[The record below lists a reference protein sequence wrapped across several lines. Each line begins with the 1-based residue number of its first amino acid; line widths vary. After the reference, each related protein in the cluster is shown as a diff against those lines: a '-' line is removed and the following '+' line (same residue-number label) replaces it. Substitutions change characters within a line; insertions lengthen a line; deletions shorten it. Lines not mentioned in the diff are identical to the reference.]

1 LPLSKNLIG
10 VGKIALNTM
19 LLIQVGSSLV
29 SIGVGV
35 AIFRGWRGG
44 SVLDRLGVASLPF
57 TVSVVLWRWIAD
69 VGFRGVVP
77 YWSGARLAAAM
88 TVQRGNSLY
97 SPATSGPVL
106 GWIYPPISAL
116 AYLPATF
123 LPDPALAIVA
133 GRCLSLFYYY
143 APAALVL
150 SSVGSDRRGRPK
162 FGRLLLF
169 LTFALISGE
178 SRPLVYSSTEVHA
191 DAPAL
196 GLAALAVYMVTRS
209 RGGRDPWACA
219 GSLLLAMLS
228 VWAKQLTIPIFLIV
242 LPAWI
247 LATGGPR
254 RFGLFVLAA
263 AVGAIGISLL
273 MLVAFEH
280 ASMGFNI
287 WTVPSHHPWRIGW
300 SSEVTST
307 LVRLQREHLGLLI
320 LLAVGS
326 LGRVALLP
334 GGTAPGPSL
343 RSDAWPLFLA
353 AALAELPLSVM
364 GYFKVGGAENSLS
377 FCLYFLAL
385 GGILLYEPL
394 MVAPPSAEGD
404 GRERA
409 SWSWLL
415 VIGLNLTLSLVN
427 HQMLGL
433 ALNTNDPAWREGR
446 AAEQYLRKHR
456 GEVYFPWNPLMH
468 LAVEGESYHFEY
480 GVFDR
485 NLAGFHVRDDHF
497 LRHIPPRTRL
507 VCYPKS
513 LAWADKLTLNYLK
526 GFREVEVAELPG
538 WECYARPRYSGG
550 AAPERGGG
558 SLECPPGL

>member
-1 LPLSKNLIG
+1 MGLGCPFPRFDSGDTGSFHKNLIG
-10 VGKIALNTM
+10 VGESALNTI
-19 LLIQVGSSLV
+19 LLIQIGFSLV
-29 SIGVGV
+29 SIGAGV

-44 SVLDRLGVASLPF
+44 TVLDRLGVASLPF
-57 TVSVVLWRWIAD
+57 TVSVVLWRWIAGA
-69 VGFRGVVP
+69 VFQGVVP

-88 TVQRGNSLY
+88 TVQHGYSLY

-116 AYLPATF
+116 AYLPATV
-123 LPDPALAIVA
+123 LRDPSLAIVT

-150 SSVGSDRRGRPK
+150 SSGSSDRRGRPRL
-162 FGRLLLF
+162 GRLLLF

-178 SRPLVYSSTEVHA
+178 SQPLLYSSTEVHA

-196 GLAALAVYMVTRS
+196 GLAALAVHMVTRS
-209 RGGRDPWACA
+209 QGGREPWACA

-228 VWAKQLTIPIFLIV
+228 VWAKQLTIPIILIV

-247 LATGGPR
+247 LAKGGLR

-263 AVGAIGISLL
+263 VVAAIGTSLL
-273 MLVAFEH
+273 ILVFFEY
-280 ASMGFNI
+280 ASLGFNI

-307 LVRLQREHLGLLI
+307 LVSLQREHLGLLI
-320 LLAVGS
+320 LLVVGA
-326 LGRVALLP
+326 LGQVALP
-334 GGTAPGPSL
+334 SGGTAPGPSL
-343 RSDAWPLFLA
+343 RSDAWRLFLA
-353 AALAELPLSVM
+353 AALAELPLSLM

-404 GRERA
+404 GRQRA
-409 SWSWLL
+409 SWFWLL
-415 VIGLNLTLSLVN
+415 VIGLNLTLAFVN
-427 HQMLGL
+427 NQVLGL
-433 ALNTNDPAWREGR
+433 ALNTTDPAWREGR
-446 AAEQYLRKHR
+446 AAEQYLRKHQ
-456 GEVYFPWNPLMH
+456 GEVYFPWNPLIH
-468 LAVEGESYHFEY
+468 LAVEGKSYHFEY

-485 NLAGFHVRDDHF
+485 DLAGFPVRDDHF
-497 LRHIPPRTRL
+497 LRHIPARTRL

-513 LAWADKLTLNYLK
+513 VSWGNKLTLNYLK

-538 WECYARPRYSGG
+538 WECYARPR
-550 AAPERGGG
+550 
-558 SLECPPGL
+558 LFD